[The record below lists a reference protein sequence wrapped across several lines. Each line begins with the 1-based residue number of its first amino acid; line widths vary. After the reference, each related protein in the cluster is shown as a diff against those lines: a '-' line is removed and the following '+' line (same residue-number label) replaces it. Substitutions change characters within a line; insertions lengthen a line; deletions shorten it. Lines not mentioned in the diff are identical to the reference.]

1 MRVLDT
7 LPGDEAFYYKNTD
20 GDLKGMIITHVDDL
34 QIAGNDPF
42 IDLIL
47 EKLGKTLTVSKVERS
62 CFRFTGID
70 VKKTTNGIEIS
81 MEDYADS
88 IEDIKEIRKVK
99 KDVPLTKI
107 ELKSFRKYVGKL
119 NWLADRPLVCNMS
132 A

>member
-1 MRVLDT
+1 MDSFLRYDNDASRRFWLRLKELFKNESLDT

-70 VKKTTNGIEIS
+70 VKKTTDGIEIS

-88 IEDIKEIRKVK
+88 IEEI
-99 KDVPLTKI
+99 
-107 ELKSFRKYVGKL
+107 
-119 NWLADRPLVCNMS
+119 
-132 A
+132 